1 MSRTHLVL
9 ASAAFAAV
17 ALVLVPADVLAQLPN
32 FTKAEE
38 AMKATV
44 KPLFQLLRYLLVGF
58 CIVLGLW
65 EAFKA
70 SRGQAKGWFTA
81 ILLFIVAGIA
91 LGPAGFFNLIG
102 MNQIAVK
109 LVDYGL

>member
-1 MSRTHLVL
+1 MSRNRLIL
-9 ASAAFAAV
+9 AGAAFVAA
-17 ALVLVPADVLAQLPN
+17 ALILTPGAALAQLPN
-32 FTKAEE
+32 FTA
-38 AMKATV
+38 AQTAIQTTLT
-44 KPLFQLLRYLLVGF
+44 PLFQLLRYLLVGF

-91 LGPAGFFNLIG
+91 LAPGGFFNLIG
-102 MNQIAVK
+102 MRQLSNELAR
-109 LVDYGL
+109 YGL